1 MITIELKNIMENP
14 ENNPDIKRLLA
25 RQMELEIMITDTLA
39 ELHRVE
45 EKDANSPQIS
55 SLKETLD
62 TLQMD
67 KVDVQE
73 QLKELGI

>member
-1 MITIELKNIMENP
+1 MENP